1 MSSISQTTSIE
12 TFISPQIAPEV
23 IVPKAL
29 IYEMVEGQPIYYR
42 GWQAVLKGEKTI
54 EQVMASSAIQS
65 YLSSEILVKIHPQLK
80 KNYIFATNEAGLR
93 FAKSDW
99 RAADIGIW
107 TRESIKNAP
116 LNDKYWD
123 IMPTIVIEID
133 TKADT
138 AELPLYY
145 LDKTQDLLKKGIK
158 RVLWIFTKTQQVM
171 VAELGQNW
179 EIQNWTDSVEV
190 IDGCTF
196 NVQEMIDD
204 FVM

>member
-1 MSSISQTTSIE
+1 MSVATLTSSTE
-12 TFISPQIAPEV
+12 TFVSPSMTTEV
-23 IVPKAL
+23 VVPKAL

-93 FAKSDW
+93 FAKGDW
-99 RAADIGIW
+99 RAADIGVW

-138 AELPLYY
+138 DELPLYY

-171 VAELGQNW
+171 VAESGQKW
-179 EIQNWTDSVEV
+179 EIQNWTETVEV

-204 FVM
+204 FTV

>member
-1 MSSISQTTSIE
+1 MSSITPTSSTQVLTTPL
-12 TFISPQIAPEV
+12 TLPEV
-23 IVPKAL
+23 IVPKSL

-42 GWQAVLKGEKTI
+42 GWQEVLKGEKTI

-93 FAKSDW
+93 FAKGDW

-107 TRESIKNAP
+107 TRESIKNAT

-123 IMPTIVIEID
+123 IMPTVVIEID

-171 VAELGQNW
+171 VAELNQKW
-179 EIQNWTDSVEV
+179 EIQNWTESVEV
-190 IDGCTF
+190 IDGCMF

-204 FVM
+204 FVV

>member
-1 MSSISQTTSIE
+1 MSVTTLTSPTETYVSQPMTAE
-12 TFISPQIAPEV
+12 MV
-23 IVPKAL
+23 VPKAL

-42 GWQAVLKGEKTI
+42 GWQAVLRGEKTI

-80 KNYIFATNEAGLR
+80 KNYIFATNEAGLK
-93 FAKSDW
+93 FEKGDW

-107 TRESIKNAP
+107 TRESVRNAP
-116 LNDKYWD
+116 LNDKYWS

-145 LDKTQDLLKKGIK
+145 LDKTQDLLSRGIK
-158 RVLWIFTKTQQVM
+158 RVLWIFTKTKQVM
-171 VAELGQNW
+171 VAELGRKW
-179 EIQNWTDSVEV
+179 EIQNWSESVEV
-190 IDGCTF
+190 VDGCMF

-204 FVM
+204 FDL